1 MLGWAGNTDGGGGG
15 VARRRGSGYTG
26 SMITLQLTDDEA
38 AALRALLETA
48 GDDPVLAALATKLT
62 DASPA
67 DLGSALDRVAEM
79 EGYD

>member
-1 MLGWAGNTDGGGGG
+1 
-15 VARRRGSGYTG
+15 
-26 SMITLQLTDDEA
+26 MITLQLTDDEA